1 MNTFNDLPYLFESAE
16 DGGGMITFRLAES
29 REVVSEEHSEM
40 WFRRNKEE
48 KKTPEE
54 GIYRVISFLTTEDVT
69 RM

>member
-1 MNTFNDLPYLFESAE
+1 
-16 DGGGMITFRLAES
+16 MITFRLAES

-54 GIYRVISFLTTEDVT
+54 GIYRVISFLTTEGVT